1 VGAAASPMSVPSG
14 ELRRVIEEL
23 VLEWWREMRGAN
35 RFKVN
40 AVPERVLDDVSLSAR
55 DRP

>member
-1 VGAAASPMSVPSG
+1 MSVPSG